1 MARPIYMV
9 ALCRRRVRRRARILS
24 GEFQEVGRLDAG
36 RERRPLRM
44 LGLVVHLGK
53 RPLGIRPAR
62 HLPHGWKRPQQRIGK
77 RGSMT
82 VNRDPRTR
90 ASPGKP
96 AKAAR
101 NPEAS
106 HIRND
111 RYPKRRTAS
120 RPRAGKANS
129 VRQPRQ
135 PSAGSDKNYRKP
147 YFENGTAIEHNRND
161 AETVPDI
168 RQKNGD
174 NKEECMEYHII
185 LTI

>member
-1 MARPIYMV
+1 MARPAYMV

-24 GEFQEVGRLDAG
+24 SEFQKIDRLDAG

-44 LGLVVHLGK
+44 LGLIVHLGK

-101 NPEAS
+101 NPKAS
-106 HIRND
+106 HIRNG
-111 RYPKRRTAS
+111 RYPKRRTVS
-120 RPRAGKANS
+120 RPRAGKADS
-129 VRQPRQ
+129 VRQPRLS
-135 PSAGSDKNYRKP
+135 SAGSDKKLSQ
-147 YFENGTAIEHNRND
+147 
-161 AETVPDI
+161 TVF
-168 RQKNGD
+168 
-174 NKEECMEYHII
+174 
-185 LTI
+185 

>member
-1 MARPIYMV
+1 MARPTYMV

-24 GEFQEVGRLDAG
+24 VEFQEVGRIDAG

-106 HIRND
+106 HIRNEE
-111 RYPKRRTAS
+111 RPHAREPGKRIPYGNRDSLQPVRT
-120 RPRAGKANS
+120 
-129 VRQPRQ
+129 
-135 PSAGSDKNYRKP
+135 KNYRKP
-147 YFENGTAIEHNRND
+147 YFENGTVIEHNRND

-168 RQKNGD
+168 R
-174 NKEECMEYHII
+174 
-185 LTI
+185 